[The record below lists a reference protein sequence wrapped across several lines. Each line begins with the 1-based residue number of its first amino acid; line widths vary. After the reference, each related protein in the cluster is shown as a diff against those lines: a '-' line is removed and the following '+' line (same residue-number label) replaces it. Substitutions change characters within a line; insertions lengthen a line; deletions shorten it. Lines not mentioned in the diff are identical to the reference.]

1 MIIILDADKISQNP
15 TPPLKSVR
23 EINDSRDILNPSKG
37 NL

>member
-23 EINDSRDILNPSKG
+23 EINDSRDILNTSKG